1 MGVPVVTM
9 NYGGMAE
16 LVEDGKTGV
25 LAEATPESVAE
36 AVKKCL
42 GNKEYYKTLK
52 TNCETKGKNIMGV
65 TEYCGIL
72 IQKYNN
78 LIMNVS

>member
-52 TNCETKGKNIMGV
+52 TNCQTISKDIMGV
-65 TEYCGIL
+65 TEYCDIL
-72 IQKYNN
+72 IDQYNN
-78 LIMNVS
+78 LIDKR